1 VKDEIR
7 LTLRGLQDKA
17 VGELEAAKRE
27 HRKALQ
33 VRTTFAVML
42 RVFVVLRL
50 CDCVDSIL
58 QDRLWRLL
66 DVPLHGLRGYNAAH

>member
-33 VRTTFAVML
+33 VLYYTSSVVAISCCDAVVMCVGQYPGWEVMYLL
-42 RVFVVLRL
+42 RIM
-50 CDCVDSIL
+50 S
-58 QDRLWRLL
+58 
-66 DVPLHGLRGYNAAH
+66 

>member
-33 VRTTFAVML
+33 VGIV
-42 RVFVVLRL
+42 
-50 CDCVDSIL
+50 
-58 QDRLWRLL
+58 
-66 DVPLHGLRGYNAAH
+66 